1 MGWWIGLGVLIL
13 LAGLLGAACVR
24 AALLKNPSALKTLLG
39 SPEAKQLLTL
49 LNAQHNTGLKAAAQQ
64 AKAGDTAALMAMVN
78 DVMNRPEGAQLMA
91 QLQAKLPDQDKK
103 R

>member
-1 MGWWIGLGVLIL
+1 MNRSSTPNPLQSPE
-13 LAGLLGAACVR
+13 A
-24 AALLKNPSALKTLLG
+24 AALLKTLLG

>member
-1 MGWWIGLGVLIL
+1 MNRSSTPNPLQSPE
-13 LAGLLGAACVR
+13 A

-64 AKAGDTAALMAMVN
+64 AKAGDTAALM
-78 DVMNRPEGAQLMA
+78 NRPEGAKLMA

>member
-1 MGWWIGLGVLIL
+1 MNRSSTPNPLQSPE
-13 LAGLLGAACVR
+13 A

-78 DVMNRPEGAQLMA
+78 GLMNTPEGGELVERISR
-91 QLQAKLPDQDKK
+91 QARQSGLTD
-103 R
+103 

>member
-1 MGWWIGLGVLIL
+1 MNQSSTSNPLQSPE
-13 LAGLLGAACVR
+13 A

-39 SPEAKQLLTL
+39 SPEAKQLKT
-49 LNAQHNTGLKAAAQQ
+49 AAQQ

-78 DVMNRPEGAQLMA
+78 DVMNRPEGAKLMA
-91 QLQAKLPDQDKK
+91 QIESKFPNQDKK

>member
-1 MGWWIGLGVLIL
+1 MNQSSTSNPLQSPE
-13 LAGLLGAACVR
+13 A

-78 DVMNRPEGAQLMA
+78 DVMNRPEGAKLMA
-91 QLQAKLPDQDKK
+91 QIESKFPGQDKK